1 MNLKLRLSKDSYYD
15 KYLGFGFETIVIE
28 TETKIFGIKER
39 NGELVWVSVK
49 TKYETFRRRLDVN
62 FES

>member
-1 MNLKLRLSKDSYYD
+1 MKLKLRLSKDSYYD

-28 TETKIFGIKER
+28 TETKIFGIKEL

-49 TKYETFRRRLDVN
+49 TKYETFRRRMDVN